1 MLDIYGIYGILGH
14 QYMLSDYSYFES
26 VIERLQQAAAAQAK
40 QESDGN
46 ESIAVTREEDMVEQ
60 ADDAKVRFLIFIFSS
75 AKMLM
80 C

>member
-14 QYMLSDYSYFES
+14 QYMLSDYSHFES

-60 ADDAKVRFLIFIFSS
+60 ADDAKVRFLIFIILF
-75 AKMLM
+75 